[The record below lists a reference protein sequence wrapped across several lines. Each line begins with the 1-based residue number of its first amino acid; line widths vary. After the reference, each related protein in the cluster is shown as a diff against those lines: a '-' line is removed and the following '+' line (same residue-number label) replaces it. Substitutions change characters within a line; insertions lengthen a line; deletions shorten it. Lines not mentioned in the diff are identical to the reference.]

1 MHKLCYYDRM
11 NLSTYFIDTRT
22 KKTAFARAIK
32 VSPSLLHQWLRGIRP
47 IAIQHGAA
55 IERASGGAVTRK
67 DLFPNTWADI
77 WPELATTPTES
88 QP

>member
-1 MHKLCYYDRM
+1 M
-11 NLSTYFIDTRT
+11 NLSTYLIDTRT
-22 KKTAFARAIK
+22 KKTVFARAIK

-67 DLFPNTWADI
+67 ELFPDTWADI
-77 WPELATTPTES
+77 WPELKSSPAKAAP
-88 QP
+88 